1 MLKVPSQMLILAAA
15 VVWLAAGVSVVSV
28 GVTAAA
34 APWTFTMALAALI
47 VYILFLAMFLRISH
61 KHIRR
66 IQGYTEEL
74 VNLFKFF
81 DAQSY
86 IILAVMIGLGV
97 AVRVSGLVPDFAIAL
112 FYGGLGLALVT
123 AAVYYVVTYIS
134 TCDELVVN

>member
-1 MLKVPSQMLILAAA
+1 MLILAAA

-28 GVTAAA
+28 GVTTAV

-47 VYILFLAMFLRISH
+47 VYILFLVMFLRISH

-66 IQGYTEEL
+66 IQGYTEDL

-97 AVRVSGLVPDFAIAL
+97 AVRISGLVPDFAIAL
-112 FYGGLGLALVT
+112 FYSGLGLALVT
-123 AAVYYVVTYIS
+123 
-134 TCDELVVN
+134 

>member
-1 MLKVPSQMLILAAA
+1 MLILAAA
-15 VVWLAAGVSVVSV
+15 AVWLAAGVSVVSV
-28 GVTAAA
+28 GVTAAT

-123 AAVYYVVTYIS
+123 SAVYYVVTYIS
-134 TCDELVVN
+134 TCDELAAN